1 MIDDPRAFKKGPARG
16 GEASM
21 SPAGQPVEQTLS
33 RVILMGINS
42 ATKEPQPLN
51 IDPDTGGIQVSNGVT
66 SVTATAPLTSTGGT
80 APNIALT
87 AGADKQI
94 LISNGTAYSS
104 QTVSGDVTIGNTG
117 VVAIGAN
124 KVTDAMLRQGVAR
137 SVVGVTGNATANVA
151 DIQGTA
157 DQVLRVNSA
166 GTALAFGTVATAGI
180 AANAVT
186 DAVLRQ
192 GAARTVIGR
201 SANSTGN
208 VADIS
213 LAADG
218 KFLGSRASAIGAFYP
233 TQRLSKTTTYQ
244 LTQDDYGALVDCD
257 TTSAGFTV
265 TLPAPGTVGAG
276 WWCTLR
282 KTVAANLLTIAR
294 NASETINGASASHL
308 LNAQYSYETLMCDG
322 TNWAVVGVNDWLQ
335 YKQGLTGVPAATA
348 TWGNAGSVSLTP
360 GEWDIAMNAVFT
372 LNASTGTFVQI
383 CPSANSGATTTDHEA
398 GYNQVGT
405 LYPAA
410 AYDVALSVAGWRQV
424 LTTTTTIYAKV
435 RATYTAGAPNVG
447 LAMSC
452 RRVG

>member
-21 SPAGQPVEQTLS
+21 APAGQPVEQTLS

-66 SVTATAPLTSTGGT
+66 SVAATAPLTSSGGT
-80 APNIALT
+80 APIVALT
-87 AGADKQI
+87 AGTDKQI

-124 KVTDAMLRQGVAR
+124 KVTDAMIRQGV
-137 SVVGVTGNATANVA
+137 
-151 DIQGTA
+151 
-157 DQVLRVNSA
+157 
-166 GTALAFGTVATAGI
+166 
-180 AANAVT
+180 
-186 DAVLRQ
+186 
-192 GAARTVIGR
+192 ARTVIGR

-233 TQRLSKTTTYQ
+233 TQRLSKSTTYS
-244 LTQDDYGALVDCD
+244 LAQDDYGALVDCD

-276 WWCTLR
+276 WWCTIR
-282 KTVAANLLTIAR
+282 KTNSSTANVVTIAR
-294 NASETINGASASHL
+294 NASETINGASASNTL
-308 LNAQYSYETLMCDG
+308 TAQYSYITLLCDG
-322 TNWAVVGVNDWLQ
+322 TNWAVVGVNDFLNS
-335 YKQGLTGVPAATA
+335 YASSAAIGVATA
-348 TWGNAGSVSLTP
+348 TWTDKTSISVPP
-360 GEWDIAMNAVFT
+360 GEWELSGVLTYILNGGTVTQVLIGVSAGSSGSSFSDAQQGDNQLALQAPTSNNDVGLSIPAWRT
-372 LNASTGTFVQI
+372 LLTS
-383 CPSANSGATTTDHEA
+383 TTTCYLKA
-398 GYNQVGT
+398 RANF
-405 LYPAA
+405 
-410 AYDVALSVAGWRQV
+410 SVAGLNV
-424 LTTTTTIYAKV
+424 
-435 RATYTAGAPNVG
+435 AGRLSA
-447 LAMSC
+447 